1 VGGQKIVVAIVVAI
15 VAVAVVAALAIVGF
29 RRSTTGPG
37 GGPPGNLPPVASFTT
52 TPSSVFVG
60 DPVTVNASESRDP
73 DGKIG
78 LYEWDWTSDGIYDST
93 GVIATHSYD
102 KPGSFTIS
110 LRLTDN
116 DVARSTT
123 SQPVTVS
130 ERPGEVQILSHGM
143 YIDTIGYAH
152 VAGEVQWTGSRNVAF
167 VQLTATFRDSGGTV
181 VAVGFAYTSVS
192 ILTPNQKSPFE
203 ILEGDNVGRISSYT
217 LAVTAFNPTTQA
229 PYRSF
234 SIQGDSMYEDSIGY
248 KHVVGTVT
256 NTGSSTARY
265 VKVIVTFRGS
275 AGNAVA
281 TAFTFTSPTDL
292 DPGASGSFDAL
303 HSSGSSWGPIIG
315 YDLQV
320 DV

>member
-1 VGGQKIVVAIVVAI
+1 VGGKKLVATVVVAIVV
-15 VAVAVVAALAIVGF
+15 VAVIAALALSGF
-29 RRSTTGPG
+29 RPLMAGPG
-37 GGPPGNLPPVASFTT
+37 GGPPGNVPPVASFTI

-60 DPVTVNASESRDP
+60 DPVTVNASDSRDP
-73 DGKIG
+73 DGEIT
-78 LYEWDWTSDGIYDST
+78 LYEWDWTSDGTYDST
-93 GVIATHSYD
+93 GVTTTHTYET
-102 KPGSFTIS
+102 PGSFTIG
-110 LRLTDN
+110 LRVTDN
-116 DVARSTT
+116 GTARATDSR
-123 SQPVTVS
+123 PVTVS
-130 ERPGEVQILSHGM
+130 ERPGEVKILSHGM

-152 VAGEVQWTGSRNVAF
+152 VVGEVQWTGSRNVAF
-167 VQLTATFRDSGGTV
+167 VELTATFRDSGGTV
-181 VAVGFAYTSVS
+181 VAVGFTYTSVS
-192 ILTPNQKSPFE
+192 ILTPSQKSPFE
-203 ILEGDNVGRISSYT
+203 ILEGDNVPRISSYT

-234 SIQGDSMYEDSIGY
+234 AVHGDSMYEDGIGY

-265 VKVIVTFRGS
+265 VQVIITFRDG

-292 DPGASGSFDAL
+292 DPGASGSFEAL
-303 HSSGSSWGPIIG
+303 HSSGSSWGPIIA